1 MATTV
6 RISQTS
12 EGDRSFYIE
21 FFEGIL
27 RREPNFLEVLERLG
41 QLYTLA
47 GEHDKGL
54 KVDRK
59 VVRLRPDCP
68 TAHYNLA
75 CSLSLKKR
83 FPDALRSLQK
93 AVELGFSDWDWL
105 EKDPDLSGLRQRPA
119 YKSWM
124 TTVVV

>member
-12 EGDRSFYIE
+12 EGDRSFYID

-59 VVRLRPDCP
+59 MVRLRPDCP

-83 FPDALRSLQK
+83 YPDALRSLQK
-93 AVELGFSDWDWL
+93 AIDLGFSDWDWL
-105 EKDPDLSGLRQRPA
+105 EKDPDLAGLRERPA